1 MKNLRMFR
9 LVCRTLAV
17 SLLLPC
23 LCSSCSDTEEYY
35 DVPGWIGGS
44 IYEDLQAS
52 GNYSI
57 FLKGVDISGWHP
69 IVNGKSI
76 LTVMAPDDDAMK
88 LYLKENYGTEDIT
101 SLDKEEVKKLIG
113 FHILYYSFDKNKLVN
128 FRPNEGDGAT
138 DEQLNLNAGLFYKF
152 RTYSQDA
159 ITQMYDSVRKRDIS
173 IYHNERMLP
182 VFSYRMFQ
190 TKGVDAKENYEYFY
204 PETGWKGDG
213 GFNVANAAVTE
224 YERIARNGYIYK
236 VDRVLKPLET
246 IYSEMKSAGKYSR
259 IIDLYDN
266 SQYFEYDNEQT
277 VELGTDSLFHHYHKQ
292 PLVNINSEW
301 GEVMDYTSV
310 NMLAFQAYSIFAP
323 TDEAFQ
329 NFFNE
334 YWGQGGYASLEDI
347 DSVTMQEIM
356 KSCVY
361 PASIALPGE
370 IKKGKLEN
378 ISGEIIN
385 INPDDVQQ
393 EDRII
398 CSNGVLYGCS
408 VLTPPV
414 KFRAVTGP
422 AFQYKNLSYFNE
434 MLNNSGM
441 ASTLT
446 SNAVKYIMF
455 YPTNDQMYAN
465 AGIERVGGVLVS
477 SESPKGINGTT
488 MSAYVTAHVASPI
501 DGNSV
506 LPMEGIEVLPT
517 LTDDFKLY
525 WYLKDGKV
533 TNSILFNNTLKYA
546 ANTVTEDQIWTSFS
560 PLAYCGDENGWTN
573 GHAYSYDKLL
583 FPGNYVGLNNSRLVR
598 IMASNLHDA
607 TAEFYG
613 WINLLNKAG
622 FVNTSGGKLSF
633 MQENC
638 FMLMPT
644 TTAVETAI
652 MEKRVP
658 GVTVGD
664 GAIVGDAAFF
674 DYVEIADAD
683 ALLEY
688 VKLYFV
694 PLTTASFT
702 NYPYLGWGETTA
714 DQGGLITLQQED
726 KVVDGMYQTVTT
738 NMNIYDDGVSLY
750 AAIVDRETGVD
761 GKRIKISDAYDFLPF
776 VFEDGPAHFVEDMF

>member
-1 MKNLRMFR
+1 MKRFKQLRK
-9 LVCRTLAV
+9 TLGV
-17 SLLLPC
+17 LLLASWTF
-23 LCSSCSDTEEYY
+23 SSCSDMEEYFET
-35 DVPGWIGGS
+35 PNWIGGP
-44 IYEDLQAS
+44 IYEDLQAD

-57 FLKGVDISGWHP
+57 FLKGVDMAGYQP
-69 IVNGKSI
+69 ILNGKSI
-76 LTVMAPDDDAMK
+76 LTVMAPDDAAMK
-88 LYLKENYGTEDIT
+88 TYLKENYGTEDIT
-101 SLDKEEVKKLIG
+101 QVDKSEVKKLIG

-128 FRPNEGDGAT
+128 FRPSEGDGAT
-138 DEQLNLNAGLFYKF
+138 EEQLNLNAGLFYKF
-152 RTYSQDA
+152 RTYSQDT
-159 ITQMYDSVRKRDIS
+159 ITQMYDSIRGRNIS
-173 IYHNERMLP
+173 IFHNERMLP

-204 PETGWKGDG
+204 PETGWKGDD

-246 IYSEMKSAGKYSR
+246 IYSEMKSAGKYNR
-259 IIDLYDN
+259 IIDLYDK

-277 VELGTDSLFHHYHKQ
+277 IELGTDSLFHHYHHL

-301 GEVMDYTSV
+301 GAVMDYTQV
-310 NMLAFQAYSIFAP
+310 GTLAYQAYSIFAP

-334 YWGQGGYASLEDI
+334 YWGQGGYTSLEEI

-385 INPDDVQQ
+385 INPDEVQQ

-446 SNAVKYIMF
+446 TNAVKYIMF
-455 YPTNDQMYAN
+455 YPTNDQMYTN
-465 AGIERVGGVLVS
+465 AGIERVEGALVS
-477 SESPKGINGTT
+477 AESPKGINSST
-488 MSAYVTAHVASPI
+488 MAAYVNAHVSSPI

-506 LPMEGIEVLPT
+506 LPLEGIKVLPT
-517 LTDDFKLY
+517 LTADFKLY
-525 WYLKDGKV
+525 WYLKDGKI
-533 TNSILFNNTLKYA
+533 TNSILYNNTLKYA
-546 ANTVTEDQIWTSFS
+546 ANTMTDDQIWTTFA

-573 GHAYSYDKLL
+573 GHAYSYDNLL
-583 FPGNYVGLNNSRLVR
+583 FPGNYASQNNSRLVR
-598 IMASNLHDA
+598 LMANNSSDA
-607 TAEFYG
+607 TTEFYG
-613 WINLLNKAG
+613 WINLLNKAKL
-622 FVNTSGGKLSF
+622 VNTSGGTFSF
-633 MQENC
+633 MKESC
-638 FMLMPT
+638 LMLIPT
-644 TTAVETAI
+644 TQAVETAI
-652 MEKRVP
+652 KENRVP
-658 GVTVGD
+658 GVT
-664 GAIVGDAAFF
+664 AAAEAMVGDAAFF
-674 DYVEIADAD
+674 DYVEITDAN

-714 DQGGLITLQQED
+714 DQGGLVTLQQET
-726 KVVDGMYQTVTT
+726 KVVGGMVEIITT
-738 NMNIYDDGVSLY
+738 NMNIHDDGESLY
-750 AAIVDRETGVD
+750 ATIIDRETGVE
-761 GKRIKISDAYDFLPF
+761 GKRIKFSDAYDYLPF

>member
-1 MKNLRMFR
+1 MKRFKQLKK
-9 LVCRTLAV
+9 TLGV
-17 SLLLPC
+17 LLLA
-23 LCSSCSDTEEYY
+23 SWTFASCSDMEEYFET
-35 DVPGWIGGS
+35 PNWIGGP
-44 IYEDLQAS
+44 IYSDLQAD

-57 FLKGVDISGWHP
+57 FLKGVDIAGYQP
-69 IVNGKSI
+69 ILNGKSI
-76 LTVMAPDDDAMK
+76 LTVMAPDDEAMK
-88 LYLKENYGTEDIT
+88 TYLRENYGTEDIT
-101 SLDKEEVKKLIG
+101 QVDKNEVKKLIG

-128 FRPNEGDGAT
+128 FRPSEGDGAT
-138 DEQLNLNAGLFYKF
+138 EEQLNLNAGLFYKF
-152 RTYSQDA
+152 RTYSQDT
-159 ITQMYDSVRKRDIS
+159 ITQMYDSIRGRNIS
-173 IYHNERMLP
+173 IFHNERMLP

-204 PETGWKGDG
+204 PETGWKGDD

-246 IYSEMKSAGKYSR
+246 IYAEMKSAGKYNR
-259 IIDLYDN
+259 IIDLYDK
-266 SQYFEYDNEQT
+266 SQYFMYDNEQT
-277 VELGTDSLFHHYHKQ
+277 VELGTDSLFHHYHHY
-292 PLVNINSEW
+292 PLANINSEW
-301 GEVMDYTSV
+301 GEVMDYRQVSL
-310 NMLAFQAYSIFAP
+310 LAYQAYSIFAP

-329 NFFNE
+329 DFFDE
-334 YWGQGGYASLEDI
+334 YWGQGGYSSLEEI

-370 IKKGKLEN
+370 IKQGKLEN

-385 INPDDVQQ
+385 INPDEVAQ
-393 EDRII
+393 EDRVI

-434 MLNNSGM
+434 MLNNSGL

-446 SNAVKYIMF
+446 VDAVKYIMF

-465 AGIERVGGVLVS
+465 AGIERVEGALVS
-477 SESPKGINGTT
+477 TESPKGINGAT
-488 MSAYVTAHVASPI
+488 MSAYVNAHVSSPI

-506 LPMEGIEVLPT
+506 LPLEGIKVLPN
-517 LTDDFKLY
+517 LTADFKLY
-525 WYLKDGKV
+525 WYLKDGKI
-533 TNSILFNNTLKYA
+533 TNSILYNNTLKYA
-546 ANTVTEDQIWTSFS
+546 ANTMTEDQIWTTFS

-573 GHAYSYDKLL
+573 GHAYSYDSLL
-583 FPGNYVGLNNSRLVR
+583 FPGNYAAQNNSRLVR
-598 IMASNLHDA
+598 LMVNNRSDD

-622 FVNTSGGKLSF
+622 FVNTSGGTFSF
-633 MQENC
+633 MKESC
-638 FMLMPT
+638 LMLIPNT
-644 TTAVETAI
+644 QAVENAI
-652 MEKRVP
+652 VENRVP
-658 GVTVGD
+658 GVTATD
-664 GAIVGDAAFF
+664 AALVGDAAFF
-674 DYVEIADAD
+674 DNVEITDAN

-714 DQGGLITLQQED
+714 DQGGLVTLQQET
-726 KVVDGMYQTVTT
+726 KVVGGMLEMITT
-738 NMNIYDDGVSLY
+738 NMNIYDDGTSLS
-750 AAIVDRETGVD
+750 ATIIDRETGEE
-761 GKRIKISDAYDFLPF
+761 GRRIRLSDAYDYLPF